1 MAAAKAEHGFF
12 FGRLIAIVA
21 QLGHSTDPSCP
32 GRILLLRPVFKL
44 QNENLPYPNPLT
56 QFQANRRE
64 SSYSVFGGDVTQTR
78 VRKMTEAMKENT
90 GGESDIPSSTFDLQ
104 VAINA
109 MISQHRWLRSHR
121 DTLLDGEH
129 IAAASNENSSR
140 P

>member
-1 MAAAKAEHGFF
+1 MAAAKAEHGSL
-12 FGRLIAIVA
+12 FGRLV
-21 QLGHSTDPSCP
+21 QSTDPSCP

-56 QFQANRRE
+56 RLQAIVPTALFLAIIVAMPCDNLLPSRSVE
-64 SSYSVFGGDVTQTR
+64 SPP
-78 VRKMTEAMKENT
+78 
-90 GGESDIPSSTFDLQ
+90 IPSLEHRRGTFDLQ

-129 IAAASNENSSR
+129 IPAATSENSSR